1 VEAVAYLGEEAGLLS
16 FLVAASFPS
25 GAEGPS
31 FPSGVED
38 LPSLEGVVPSCPE
51 AAFREEVPS
60 AWEVLSFHPEVEAH
74 AWVGKPWEAE
84 RFLAPEV
91 AWRSSQ
97 GLQRL
102 ERVQP
107 NPWERQSSLER
118 RFHDHLGCLCL
129 DQPRPKQPHHRAS
142 SCPLLEEVLPPIKKP
157 RTLL

>member
-1 VEAVAYLGEEAGLLS
+1 VEAVAYLGEEVGLLS

-25 GAEGPS
+25 GAEDPS
-31 FPSGVED
+31 FLEEVED
-38 LPSLEGVVPSCPE
+38 LPSLEGAVPSCPE
-51 AAFREEVPS
+51 AAFHEEVPS
-60 AWEVLSFHPEVEAH
+60 AWEVPSFHQEVEAH
-74 AWVGKPWEAE
+74 ALVGKPWGAE
-84 RFLAPEV
+84 QFLFPGV
-91 AWRSSQ
+91 PWRS
-97 GLQRL
+97 GRDLQRL

-142 SCPLLEEVLPPIKKP
+142 SCPLLEEVLRPTKTQ